1 MLQVFCMFFIVLYC
15 DEGRQIV
22 ISVLSFMWCVF
33 FNMVAY
39 KKEISIGSLAVCFMM
54 SLCFLMGAT
63 FLGVVFSYITNVNDK
78 LQQSNEQ
85 NVKLL
90 NGMHEGVLILSN
102 EQDKQF
108 KTMFCNKP
116 AFKLINTFLNDK
128 G

>member
-1 MLQVFCMFFIVLYC
+1 MNFMILYC

-22 ISVLSFMWCVF
+22 FSALSFIWCVF

-39 KKEISIGSLAVCFMM
+39 KKEISIGSLASCVML
-54 SLCFLMGAT
+54 SLAYLMAAV
-63 FLGVVFSYITNVNDK
+63 FLGVVISYVTNVNDK

-102 EQDKQF
+102 EQDKKF
-108 KTMFCNKP
+108 KTMFCNRP
-116 AFKLINTFLNDK
+116 AYKLINTFLNDK